1 MYDALNLRHSDMV
14 GSSGNCYPHGARKG
28 MHAAM
33 AILMVLNAGFDGMTW
48 ERKKHD

>member
-1 MYDALNLRHSDMV
+1 
-14 GSSGNCYPHGARKG
+14 